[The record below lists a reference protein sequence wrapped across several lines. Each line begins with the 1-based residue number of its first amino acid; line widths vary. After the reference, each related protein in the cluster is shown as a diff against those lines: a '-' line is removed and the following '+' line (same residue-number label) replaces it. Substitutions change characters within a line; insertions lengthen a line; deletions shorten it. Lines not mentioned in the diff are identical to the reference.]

1 MLRKFVLGALVF
13 AASIGSAHA
22 VQLSIGGCVGPSAGY
37 GQTTCVAGASVI
49 DFNSSTSLPANF
61 TGSGSVFSGTT
72 GTWATPAGDT
82 SNYLA
87 VSTSQA
93 VGSEDIKLNSVDNY
107 FGMLW
112 GSVDNYNHVYA
123 YLNGALVGTVDG
135 ADVIASGTNF
145 GNQQAA
151 GSNEYVNMT
160 FASGFNE
167 IKLVT
172 TSYNF
177 EVDNLA
183 VAQVPEPGM
192 LGLFGVGVLSLM
204 VRRRRG

>member
-1 MLRKFVLGALVF
+1 MLRKIAIASLVSM
-13 AASIGSAHA
+13 ASIGSAHA
-22 VQLSIGGCVGPSAGY
+22 VSVVTGGCAGPGTGY
-37 GQTTCVAGASVI
+37 GETTCVAGATVV
-49 DFNSSTSLPANF
+49 DFNGGTAPANF
-61 TGSGSVFSGTT
+61 SGSGSIQSGTT

-82 SNYLA
+82 SDYLA
-87 VSTSQA
+87 VTTLTSA
-93 VGSEDIKLNSVDNY
+93 GTETITLGSVNNY

-112 GSVDNYNHVYA
+112 GSIDNYNEVEA
-123 YLNGALVGTVDG
+123 YLNGSLVGVVTG
-135 ADVIASGTNF
+135 AQVLAPGANF

-160 FASGFNE
+160 FAGGYNE

-183 VAQVPEPGM
+183 FANVPEPGSFAL
-192 LGLFGVGVLSLM
+192 LGLGIMALV
-204 VRRRRG
+204 VRRRRA

>member
-1 MLRKFVLGALVF
+1 MLRKIALATIVSV
-13 AASIGSAHA
+13 ASMSSAHA
-22 VQLSIGGCVGPSAGY
+22 VQVSIGGCAGPSAGY
-37 GQTTCVAGASVI
+37 GATTCVGGASVV
-49 DFNSSTSLPANF
+49 DFNGGTSVPANF
-61 TGSGSVFSGTT
+61 SGSGSVFSGTT

-87 VSTSQA
+87 VATAQSSGT
-93 VGSEDIKLNSVDNY
+93 EDIQLNSVNNY

-112 GSVDNYNHVYA
+112 GSVDDYNHVYA
-123 YLNGALVGTVDG
+123 YLNGTLVGTVNG
-135 ADVIASGTNF
+135 ADVIAAGTNF
-145 GNQQAA
+145 GNQQAV

-172 TSYNF
+172 TNYNF

-183 VAQVPEPGM
+183 VAQVPEPGA
-192 LGLFGVGVLSLM
+192 LGLLGVGFLSLF
-204 VRRRRG
+204 VRRRR